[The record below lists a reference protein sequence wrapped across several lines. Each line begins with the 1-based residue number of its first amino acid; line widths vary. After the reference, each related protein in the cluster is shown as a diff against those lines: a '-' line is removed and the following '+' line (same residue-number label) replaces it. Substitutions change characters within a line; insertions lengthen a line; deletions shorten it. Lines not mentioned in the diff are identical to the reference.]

1 MALNNKSNN
10 PRKRSGSSCS
20 CSKNNIADAAS
31 WCLAFVLVSL
41 ILMCMFIRDTA
52 SSNNMAVIN
61 NVVCDEIYVVGE
73 GETLH
78 TIGDKCSDPFIVEN
92 NPHIHDPDD
101 VYPGLEQEKEY
112 LHMYGHTCLKWK
124 IRTDVVSLYFSEG
137 SRLLTI

>member
-101 VYPGLEQEKEY
+101 VYPGLVI
-112 LHMYGHTCLKWK
+112 K
-124 IRTDVVSLYFSEG
+124 ITPSPRNNILN
-137 SRLLTI
+137 